1 MAYQYDHILIRYGE
15 LSLKGKNRNSFIK
28 QLLSNVKKALKGF
41 EGLEYEK
48 SHDRMYI
55 YLHGENADEVCEILK
70 KVFGIS
76 SFPWRS
82 KRNRIWMRS
91 FKLVKNL

>member
-41 EGLEYEK
+41 DGLEYEK
-48 SHDRMYI
+48 SHDRMHI
-55 YLHGENADEVCEILK
+55 YLN
-70 KVFGIS
+70 
-76 SFPWRS
+76 
-82 KRNRIWMRS
+82 
-91 FKLVKNL
+91 